1 MNSPK
6 YRFNVT
12 VDGQDYLVEVQDINA
27 DPIIATVADKEFVVC
42 LKDTLKDEPKVVA
55 TPKPVT
61 PVAAPPVKA
70 SAPTPVDP
78 CGDNV
83 VAPMPGDLIEI
94 YVKPGEEVDVGQPL
108 CSLEAMKMKN
118 TIRSPRA
125 GVISSVPVTPGQ
137 AVSYGEVLVTFE

>member
-6 YRFNVT
+6 YKFSVT
-12 VDGQDYLVEVQDINA
+12 VDGQDYLVEVQDPNA
-27 DPIIATVADKEFVVC
+27 DPIIATVADKQFVVC
-42 LKDTLKDEPKVVA
+42 LKDTLKDEPKVLA
-55 TPKPVT
+55 TPKPVA

-70 SAPTPVDP
+70 SAPAPVDP

-94 YVKPGEEVDVGQPL
+94 YVKPGDEVDAGQPL

-118 TIRSPRA
+118 TIRSSRA